1 MKRNRLVTIEAKVVK
16 ELRDKTGAGMMDC
29 KNALKESDGNIE
41 KAIDFLRKAG
51 VAKAEKKGS
60 RDTKEGIVYSY
71 IHAGGRLGV
80 LIEVNC
86 EADFVAKTEGFIEL
100 THNLAMQI
108 AATNPIAL
116 DRESISES
124 VIHREKEIYIDQ
136 AKTSGKPD
144 NIIEKMVDGRMN
156 KFFQENCL
164 MEQAYIKDSD
174 KKVSELLTESIATL
188 GENITISR
196 YVRFA
201 VGESDISNEKI

>member
-1 MKRNRLVTIEAKVVK
+1 MNIEAKFVK

-29 KNALKESDGNIE
+29 KNALKESDGDIE

-86 EADFVAKTEGFIEL
+86 ETDFVAKTDGFVDL

-116 DRESISES
+116 DRESIPES
-124 VIHREKEIYIDQ
+124 VISREKEIYADQ
-136 AKTSGKPD
+136 AKTSGKPE
-144 NIIEKMVDGRMN
+144 NIIKKMVDGRLN
-156 KFFQENCL
+156 KFYQENCL
-164 MEQAYIKDSD
+164 MEQAYIKDSE

-201 VGESDISNEKI
+201 VGESDISNDNI

>member
-1 MKRNRLVTIEAKVVK
+1 MTIEAKVVK

-29 KNALKESDGNIE
+29 KNALKESNGDIQS
-41 KAIDFLRKAG
+41 AIDFLRKAG

-86 EADFVAKTEGFIEL
+86 ETDFVAKTDGFVDL

-116 DRESISES
+116 DRESIPES
-124 VIHREKEIYIDQ
+124 VISREKEIYADQ
-136 AKTSGKPD
+136 AKSSGKPQD
-144 NIIEKMVDGRMN
+144 IIEKMVNGRIS

-164 MEQAYIKDSD
+164 MEQAYIKDSE

>member
-1 MKRNRLVTIEAKVVK
+1 MSIEAKVVK

-29 KNALKESDGNIE
+29 KNALKESDGDVE
-41 KAIDFLRKAG
+41 KAIDYLRKAG
-51 VAKAEKKGS
+51 VAKAEKKGL

-86 EADFVAKTEGFIEL
+86 ETDFVAKTEGFIDL

-124 VIHREKEIYIDQ
+124 VISREKEIYADQ
-136 AKTSGKPD
+136 AKSSGKPEK
-144 NIIEKMVDGRMN
+144 IIEKMVDGRMS
-156 KFFQENCL
+156 KFYQENCL
-164 MEQAYIKDSD
+164 LEQSYIKDSE

-196 YVRFA
+196 YIRFA
-201 VGESDISNEKI
+201 VGESSTSKDKI